1 MKISGPSTFPAHSIA
16 LSGQEPFARGT
27 KRHCYVHPD
36 DPDLCVKVAA
46 RADADCLRQQR
57 WDLEDC
63 KRLRARGAGSVF
75 DRIPAIVGVVDTDLG
90 RGIVMRL
97 YRDRD
102 GRISRNLSQAIR
114 EHGLTP
120 SLIRAI
126 DGMKRWLRKERLL
139 TMDTAPYNVVAV
151 RLGGGWKLM
160 IIEGWENRKYR
171 WLASL
176 HPFVKDRLIARQL
189 RKFDR
194 RVSRVAEASQVN
206 SGAAFSDVPRRPSS
220 PEDIPEES

>member
-1 MKISGPSTFPAHSIA
+1 MKPVRSPYARIPAGAARPAPSLV

-63 KRLRARGAGSVF
+63 ERLRARGAASVF
-75 DRIPAIVGVVDTDLG
+75 DRIPAITGVVDTDLG

-102 GRISRNLSQAIR
+102 GRISRNLSQVIR

-120 SLIRAI
+120 SLVQAI

-139 TMDTAPYNVVAV
+139 TRDTAPYNVVAV
-151 RLGGGWKLM
+151 RSGGGWKLM

-176 HPFVKDRLIARQL
+176 HPLVKDRLIARQL

-194 RVSRVAEASQVN
+194 RLSRMVQA
-206 SGAAFSDVPRRPSS
+206 PRTGSRP
-220 PEDIPEES
+220 

>member
-1 MKISGPSTFPAHSIA
+1 MKPVRSLHARISARRASTRAASPAHSLA
-16 LSGQEPFARGT
+16 LSGHEPFARGS

-36 DPDLCVKVAA
+36 DPGLCVKVPA
-46 RADADCLRQQR
+46 RADADCLRQQSR
-57 WDLEDC
+57 DLEDC
-63 KRLRARGAGSVF
+63 ERLRARGTDSVF
-75 DRIPAIVGVVDTDLG
+75 DRVPEIVGVVDTDLG

-102 GRISRNLSQAIR
+102 GRISRNLSQVIR

-120 SLIRAI
+120 SLVRAI

-139 TMDTAPYNVVAV
+139 TSDTAPYNVVAV
-151 RLGGGWKLM
+151 RSGGGWTLM
-160 IIEGWENRKYR
+160 IIEGWGNRKYR

-194 RVSRVAEASQVN
+194 RVSRMVQA
-206 SGAAFSDVPRRPSS
+206 
-220 PEDIPEES
+220 

>member
-1 MKISGPSTFPAHSIA
+1 MKPVRSPHARIPAGAARPAQSLV

-36 DPDLCVKVAA
+36 DPGLCVKVAA

-63 KRLRARGAGSVF
+63 ERLRARGTESVF
-75 DRIPAIVGVVDTDLG
+75 DRIPAIEGVVDTDLG

-102 GRISRNLSQAIR
+102 GRISRNLSQVIR

-120 SLIRAI
+120 SLVQAI

-139 TMDTAPYNVVAV
+139 TRDTAPYNVVAV
-151 RLGGGWKLM
+151 RSGGGWKLM

-171 WLASL
+171 WLAAL

-194 RVSRVAEASQVN
+194 RVSRMVEA
-206 SGAAFSDVPRRPSS
+206 PRNNLRL
-220 PEDIPEES
+220 

>member
-1 MKISGPSTFPAHSIA
+1 MSGPSTFPAHPLV
-16 LSGQEPFARGT
+16 LSGHEPFARGS

-46 RADADCLRQQR
+46 RVDADCLRQQR
-57 WDLEDC
+57 RDLEDYQ
-63 KRLRARGAGSVF
+63 RLRDRGAGVF
-75 DRIPAIVGVVDTDLG
+75 ERVPAIEGVVDTDLG
-90 RGIVMRL
+90 RGLVMRL

-102 GRISRNLSQAIR
+102 GRISRNLSQVIR

-126 DGMKRWLRKERLL
+126 NGLKRWLRKERLL

-151 RLGGGWKLM
+151 RLSGSAWKLV

-176 HPFVKDRLIARQL
+176 HPSVTDRLIARQL

-194 RVSRVAEASQVN
+194 RVSRAVEKSRDN
-206 SGAAFSDVPRRPSS
+206 S
-220 PEDIPEES
+220 

>member
-1 MKISGPSTFPAHSIA
+1 MKISKPAA
-16 LSGQEPFARGT
+16 LSAYPLALAGREPFARGT

-36 DPDLCVKVAA
+36 DPGLCVKVAA

-63 KRLRARGAGSVF
+63 ERLRARGTDSVF
-75 DRIPAIVGVVDTDLG
+75 ERIPAITGIVDTDLG

-102 GRISRNLSQAIR
+102 GRISRNLSRVIR

-120 SLIRAI
+120 SLVRAI
-126 DGMKRWLRKERLL
+126 DGMKRWLRSERVL
-139 TMDTAPYNVVAV
+139 TRDTAPYNVVAV
-151 RLGGGWKLM
+151 RSGGGWTLM

-194 RVSRVAEASQVN
+194 RVSRAAAASEAGSR
-206 SGAAFSDVPRRPSS
+206 PRAP
-220 PEDIPEES
+220 P

>member
-1 MKISGPSTFPAHSIA
+1 MKPVRSPHARIPAGAARLAQSLV

-36 DPDLCVKVAA
+36 DPGLCVKVAA

-63 KRLRARGAGSVF
+63 ERLRARGTESVF
-75 DRIPAIVGVVDTDLG
+75 DRIPAIEGVVDTDLG

-97 YRDRD
+97 YRDGD
-102 GRISRNLSQAIR
+102 GRISRNLSQVIR

-120 SLIRAI
+120 SLVQAI

-139 TMDTAPYNVVAV
+139 TRDTAPYNVVAV
-151 RLGGGWKLM
+151 RSGGGWKLM

-171 WLASL
+171 WLAAL

-194 RVSRVAEASQVN
+194 RVSRMVEA
-206 SGAAFSDVPRRPSS
+206 PRNNLRL
-220 PEDIPEES
+220 

>member
-1 MKISGPSTFPAHSIA
+1 M
-16 LSGQEPFARGT
+16 
-27 KRHCYVHPD
+27 
-36 DPDLCVKVAA
+36 
-46 RADADCLRQQR
+46 
-57 WDLEDC
+57 
-63 KRLRARGAGSVF
+63 F
-75 DRIPAIVGVVDTDLG
+75 DRIPAIEGVVDTDLG
-90 RGIVMRL
+90 EGIVMRP

-102 GRISRNLSQAIR
+102 GRISRNLAQVIGER
-114 EHGLTP
+114 GLTP

-139 TMDTAPYNVVAV
+139 TTDTAPYNVVAV

-194 RVSRVAEASQVN
+194 RVSRVA
-206 SGAAFSDVPRRPSS
+206 
-220 PEDIPEES
+220 

>member
-1 MKISGPSTFPAHSIA
+1 MTISEPSKSPLHSLA

-63 KRLRARGAGSVF
+63 ERLRARGADSVF

-90 RGIVMRL
+90 EGIVMRL

-102 GRISRNLSQAIR
+102 GRISRNLSQVIR

-120 SLIRAI
+120 TLIQAI
-126 DGMKRWLRKERLL
+126 NELKRWLRKERLI

-151 RLGGGWKLM
+151 RLGGGGWKLM
-160 IIEGWENRKYR
+160 IIEGWQSRKYR

-176 HPFVKDRLIARQL
+176 HPFIGDRLIARQL

-194 RVSRVAEASQVN
+194 RVSRVVEAAQVN
-206 SGAAFSDVPRRPSS
+206 S
-220 PEDIPEES
+220 